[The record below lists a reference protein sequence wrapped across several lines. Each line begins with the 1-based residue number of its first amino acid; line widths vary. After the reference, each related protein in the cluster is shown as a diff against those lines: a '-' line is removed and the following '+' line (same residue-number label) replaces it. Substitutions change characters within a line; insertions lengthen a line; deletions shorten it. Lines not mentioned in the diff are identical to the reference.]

1 MSGFN
6 LRAEIAVVHKIADLS
21 LEITTPNDRSE
32 DVIDGN
38 KQEAVVVVVVIR
50 HYKPLI
56 AGVGCQ
62 QVVCAAGKVVNLA
75 NGAVGG
81 IVGIEV
87 IAGIIVAAT
96 LSQGGIRQGAAL
108 RDRKSTR
115 LNSSHSQI

>member
-1 MSGFN
+1 MTMSSN
-6 LRAEIAVVHKIADLS
+6 S
-21 LEITTPNDRSE
+21 LGL
-32 DVIDGN
+32 DVGVWLTN
-38 KQEAVVVVVVIR
+38 IR

-87 IAGIIVAAT
+87 IAGIIVATT

-108 RDRKSTR
+108 RVQ
-115 LNSSHSQI
+115 H